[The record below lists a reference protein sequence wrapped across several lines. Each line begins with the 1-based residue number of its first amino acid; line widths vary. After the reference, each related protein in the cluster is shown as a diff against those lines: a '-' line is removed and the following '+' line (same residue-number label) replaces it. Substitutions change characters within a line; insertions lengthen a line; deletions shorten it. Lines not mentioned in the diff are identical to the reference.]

1 MHGIDAERFKK
12 QSEKIYNQV
21 CENIR
26 DNDEIFAAMYKRIV
40 YQHDS
45 FDPPIDKRIKEM
57 YNELPAKE
65 RLEMKLNAE
74 YDEFMSYWRGLNN
87 DELIDQAEKIAIV
100 NKLHTG
106 LISSVTDEMAEY
118 FLQFCEPLEAISD
131 QVILNDNH
139 AHEWSLM
146 GQVIQTMYE
155 NGDGGAYYDMED
167 EYYAEA
173 EALSGQTEGMGG
185 M

>member
-1 MHGIDAERFKK
+1 MPEFDTQQLEKQTERMYD
-12 QSEKIYNQV
+12 QM

-40 YQHDS
+40 YNHDS

-74 YDEFMSYWRGLNN
+74 FDEFMSYWRGLTN

-106 LISSVTDEMAEY
+106 LIESVTDEMAEY
-118 FLQFCEPLEAISD
+118 FLLFREPMEAISD
-131 QVILNDNH
+131 QVIINNNH

-146 GQVIQTMYE
+146 GQVIQIMYE

-167 EYYAEA
+167 EYYEEA